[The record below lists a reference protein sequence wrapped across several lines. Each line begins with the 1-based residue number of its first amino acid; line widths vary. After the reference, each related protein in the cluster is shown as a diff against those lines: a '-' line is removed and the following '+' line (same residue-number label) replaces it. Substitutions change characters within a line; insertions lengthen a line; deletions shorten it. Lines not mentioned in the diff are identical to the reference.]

1 MMEEAQTIISNN
13 SNFQTNLNKLNKK
26 TSKKPMPMSTFRKEA
41 DYAVERVKNRN
52 GISLNTKLRRSQLIL
67 TPGYLKPEQF
77 VFLM

>member
-13 SNFQTNLNKLNKK
+13 SNFPTNLNKLNKK
-26 TSKKPMPMSTFRKEA
+26 TSKKPMSTFRKEA

-52 GISLNTKLRRSQLIL
+52 DISLNTKLRRSQLIL